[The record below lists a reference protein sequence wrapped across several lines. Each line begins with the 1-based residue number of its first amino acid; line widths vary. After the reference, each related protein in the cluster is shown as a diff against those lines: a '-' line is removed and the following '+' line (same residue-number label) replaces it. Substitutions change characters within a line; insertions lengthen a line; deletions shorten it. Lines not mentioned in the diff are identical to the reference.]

1 MNEIILIRC
10 AKFQPVKN
18 VYEIS
23 KIYHKYITNL
33 YTEYCFY
40 LFISISRNAI
50 KSDSYLFKRKNNTAY
65 TILAREMAPGAADE
79 NMYVPENKSSTE
91 GKQNGE
97 GGRYGVRE
105 CFIAFLV
112 STKSSYLFRA

>member
-1 MNEIILIRC
+1 
-10 AKFQPVKN
+10 
-18 VYEIS
+18 
-23 KIYHKYITNL
+23 
-33 YTEYCFY
+33 
-40 LFISISRNAI
+40 
-50 KSDSYLFKRKNNTAY
+50 
-65 TILAREMAPGAADE
+65 MAPGAADE

>member
-1 MNEIILIRC
+1 M
-10 AKFQPVKN
+10 
-18 VYEIS
+18 
-23 KIYHKYITNL
+23 

-50 KSDSYLFKRKNNTAY
+50 KSVSYLFKRKNNTAY

-91 GKQNGE
+91 GKQNGGGG

-112 STKSSYLFRA
+112 STKSSYLFSA